1 MSVTYE
7 SRLVSFFIYNPD
19 LSEREGTVCVEHAG
33 HTVMLASHVMS

>member
-19 LSEREGTVCVEHAG
+19 LSKKEGTVSVG
-33 HTVMLASHVMS
+33 VSGLDR